1 MARKKVFYTKKA
13 PEPKGP
19 YSQAVIHSGLLYI
32 SGQIPVDPESGE
44 LLRATIEE
52 ETETVLNNIKIIVEE
67 AGANM
72 DRVLKVTCYL
82 ADIDDFPRE
91 ALMLIADKNRLQLG
105 LQVDWLIWLPR
116 AGWVRLRLTPVCPN
130 ILFATSKKK
139 FANSLLCSKFKK
151 TSTGYHFRQR

>member
-82 ADIDDFPRE
+82 ADIDDFPRVNSVYE
-91 ALMLIADKNRLQLG
+91 KFFQYFPPARSTIQAGKLPLDVQVEMDAIVALPVKRQKYSRNQDNRRPQGKNR
-105 LQVDWLIWLPR
+105 
-116 AGWVRLRLTPVCPN
+116 
-130 ILFATSKKK
+130 
-139 FANSLLCSKFKK
+139 
-151 TSTGYHFRQR
+151 